1 MRHVIT
7 AIIALIAG
15 FSGAGLYGWSGLGG
29 SDTRAY
35 LMANP
40 EVLPEAMDELQR
52 REVLARIEP
61 LRADLETPYPGAVLG
76 NPQGSITLVEF
87 TDYACG
93 YCRQS
98 LSDVHALIEDN
109 PDLRVVIREYPVLAP
124 QSVDA
129 ARMALAAA
137 QQGKFAAFHDA
148 MFTLGNPSEETIQAA
163 AEQAGLDLAQA
174 NSAIELGLFDTQLQS
189 NVDLAQ
195 RLGVSGTPSWV
206 VGDMALSGAVGRA
219 AIEEA
224 IAAEQNS

>member
-7 AIIALIAG
+7 AIIALVAG
-15 FSGAGLYGWSGLGG
+15 FSGAALYGLSGIGG
-29 SDTRAY
+29 DSTRAY

-52 REVLARIEP
+52 REMLARIEP
-61 LRADLETPYPGAVLG
+61 LRADLEAPYPGAVLG
-76 NPQGSITLVEF
+76 NPNGSITPVEF

-98 LSDVHALIEDN
+98 LPDVHALIEDY
-109 PDLRVVIREYPVLAP
+109 PDLRVVVREYPVLAP

-137 QQGKFAAFHDA
+137 QQGKFAEFHDA
-148 MFTLGNPSEETIQAA
+148 MFNLGNPSEETIAA
-163 AEQAGLDLAQA
+163 AAQQAGLDMALATNA
-174 NSAIELGLFDTQLQS
+174 VESGMFDAQLQS
-189 NVDLAQ
+189 NVDLAG
-195 RLGVSGTPSWV
+195 RLGISGTPSWV

-224 IAAEQNS
+224 IEAGHNS